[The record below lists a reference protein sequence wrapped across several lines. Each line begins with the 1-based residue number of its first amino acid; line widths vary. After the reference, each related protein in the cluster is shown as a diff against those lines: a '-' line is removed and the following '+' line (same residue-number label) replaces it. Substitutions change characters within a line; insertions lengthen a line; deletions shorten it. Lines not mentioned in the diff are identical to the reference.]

1 MVKKVEI
8 LNQIVIT
15 DNIKL
20 IRIEQDFDEENLKE
34 DLKKLKDKEIEDYL
48 GFSKNIEEEIEDIKR
63 KIEKKTNIYYAIYK
77 QNQFIGWFYLYDIK
91 EKYKRANLSLGILKD
106 IRGHI
111 ISLEMVKCL
120 IENVFSM
127 GFNRLGL
134 EIEDTNI
141 KSLKLAKHLE
151 QIGFQYEGKL
161 RDNYGE
167 NINSNVWSLLR
178 RDYIKK

>member
-1 MVKKVEI
+1 MEI

-20 IRIEQDFDEENLKE
+20 IRIKQDFDEEELKTN
-34 DLKKLKDKEIEDYL
+34 LKKLKDKEIEDYL
-48 GFSKNIEEEIEDIKR
+48 GFSKNIEEEIKEIKE
-63 KIEKKTNIYYAIYK
+63 KMKKKTNIYYAIYK
-77 QNQFIGWFYLYDIK
+77 QHQFIGWFYLYDIK
-91 EKYKRANLSLGILKD
+91 ETYKRANLSLGIQKD
-106 IRGHI
+106 MRGHI
-111 ISLEMVKCL
+111 LSLDMVKSL
-120 IENVFSM
+120 IENLFSM

-167 NINSNVWSLLR
+167 NINSHVWSLLKR
-178 RDYIKK
+178 EYIK